1 MASFLHQAG
10 ILSKWILYVFS
21 GHEECLYGELE
32 QMLMLLS
39 CDVLYRFLDAVLN
52 RFI

>member
-1 MASFLHQAG
+1 MF
-10 ILSKWILYVFS
+10 FS

-39 CDVLYRFLDAVLN
+39 CDVLYRLPAIMFPG
-52 RFI
+52 